1 MVNQNREII
10 NQLIDQY
17 TSKIKNIPKSEIEQ
31 LRIRYLKDQR
41 NYDVIAKEITNI
53 GEKILLIEKQINVKI
68 DSNILSKSIILI
80 GPMGSGKS
88 TISYRLQ
95 EKLNMSHI
103 SLDNKDKLS
112 IYYKKEREFNNFKDF
127 EFYLTSS
134 VLTNLQEPTIIDFGA
149 GHSIYENKAMFLE
162 IKNLIS
168 RFENVILLMP
178 SKDKEESLVILN
190 KRKGIEED
198 SHKYRDN
205 KHFVNMPCNYEL
217 ATLTIY
223 TKDKTPNQ
231 IVDEIIA
238 KVN

>member
-1 MVNQNREII
+1 
-10 NQLIDQY
+10 
-17 TSKIKNIPKSEIEQ
+17 
-31 LRIRYLKDQR
+31 
-41 NYDVIAKEITNI
+41 
-53 GEKILLIEKQINVKI
+53 
-68 DSNILSKSIILI
+68 
-80 GPMGSGKS
+80 
-88 TISYRLQ
+88 
-95 EKLNMSHI
+95 
-103 SLDNKDKLS
+103 
-112 IYYKKEREFNNFKDF
+112 
-127 EFYLTSS
+127 
-134 VLTNLQEPTIIDFGA
+134 
-149 GHSIYENKAMFLE
+149 MFLE

-205 KHFVNMPCNYEL
+205 KHFVNMSCNYEL